1 MSKDIKPSKKNP
13 DRETYSFMVNNKS
26 SEGRKMIAFLEG
38 IKADGGKVGN
48 YVKKLILNDMQNS
61 SNETTCTT
69 LSNALLLE
77 KLEKQEVMLK
87 NLTNIIEAQNR
98 DMSLLHTLLSGGVA
112 IGVNTNIASTET
124 AVSSENAIVDE
135 EAEHEAFLS
144 KAKKA
149 IVAPDLC
156 SVTKNDDED
165 NEDSIQYS
173 DDNEDAI
180 EYDNED
186 EDDIEYE
193 DDEDDIQYDEED

>member
-69 LSNALLLE
+69 LSNALLIE

-87 NLTNIIEAQNR
+87 NLTNIIENQNR
-98 DMSLLHTLLSGGVA
+98 EMSLLHTLLSNATTINHTVA
-112 IGVNTNIASTET
+112 SET
-124 AVSSENAIVDE
+124 VVSSENLIPDE
-135 EAEHEAFLS
+135 DAEHEAFLE

-149 IVAPDLC
+149 VIAPDLA
-156 SVTKNDDED
+156 SISKTDIDGNDED
-165 NEDSIQYS
+165 SYDFDDS
-173 DDNEDAI
+173 E
-180 EYDNED
+180 NED
-186 EDDIEYE
+186 EDEDDFDF
-193 DDEDDIQYDEED
+193 DDEDDE